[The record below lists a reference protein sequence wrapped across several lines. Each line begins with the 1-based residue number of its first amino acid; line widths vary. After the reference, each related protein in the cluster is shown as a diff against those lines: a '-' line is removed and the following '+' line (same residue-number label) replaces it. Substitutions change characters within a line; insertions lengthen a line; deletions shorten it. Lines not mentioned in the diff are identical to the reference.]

1 MARPLVHG
9 PQVHDPIDILE
20 LQITCTTLQNEV
32 LMRYVTSPSAN
43 LTRIRRILKRTFDDL
58 ADLAVPKDMVRCPD
72 NWVHVMCRCVV
83 PTLKELSYKPD
94 GKGVHTNKRRMP
106 VMPVATTS
114 PTGSPRAP
122 KGN

>member
-1 MARPLVHG
+1 MARGHVHDAID
-9 PQVHDPIDILE
+9 VHDPIDILE

-43 LTRIRRILKRTFDDL
+43 LVRIREILSRAF
-58 ADLAVPKDMVRCPD
+58 ADLKELSVPKDMVRCPD

-83 PTLKELSYKPD
+83 PTLKDLSYRPD
-94 GKGVHTNKRRMP
+94 GKSRATHSTAMP
-106 VMPVATTS
+106 VVTRSTNAGRTH
-114 PTGSPRAP
+114 RAP